1 MTCKTFCEQKNY
13 CIQNPKFLD
22 TGNYA
27 PIIGHPLGGGGP
39 RANTI
44 LYGDLYGDLHN
55 HFTHEEGKIR
65 ELLFINALHHGE
77 NRGVCKKIKSFSSC
91 LK

>member
-1 MTCKTFCEQKNY
+1 M
-13 CIQNPKFLD
+13 D

-77 NRGVCKKIKSFSSC
+77 NRGVCKKIKSFSSS